1 MVCLYQD
8 LKSDDKVLK
17 NIIFPQEKR
26 MISLETLYTNK
37 ELMKRNDFKKLW
49 DDEFQLE
56 I

>member
-1 MVCLYQD
+1 MICLYQD
-8 LKSDDKVLK
+8 YQSDDKVLK

-26 MISLETLYTNK
+26 MISLETLYTNN

-49 DDEFQLE
+49 DNEFQLE